1 MHNNNNLTIYFANE
15 VLFLLLL
22 FIDWNVRIEKISL
35 VAYTDT
41 DF

>member
-1 MHNNNNLTIYFANE
+1 MKFYFY
-15 VLFLLLL
+15 VLSF